1 LIINSLIKRAS
12 VYHQQ
17 EQVEK
22 SYEDLKRAE
31 NIDPNSSEVFHH
43 RAQVIIII
51 KLNYDKFMID
61 TYDENMSFRFI
72 Y

>member
-1 LIINSLIKRAS
+1 VINSLIKRSS

-22 SYEDLKRAE
+22 SFEDLKRAE
-31 NIDPNSSEVFHH
+31 SIDPNCSEVFHH

-51 KLNYDKFMID
+51 IKLN
-61 TYDENMSFRFI
+61 
-72 Y
+72 